1 MEIQLITEKLISEV
15 FSEYEDY
22 CKETDWLN
30 YENFNNFLAVKFN
43 VENLSIDSFKVLKQ
57 IFYLKRSLKIKE
69 QNTEEWF
76 LEAKGYQDEIDY
88 LNKKIKNF
96 NKFLL
101 IGKLVENKEGLL
113 ALFKALL
120 DSVRNDDLVPRQ
132 NRHLEA
138 CDLFGTQC
146 NDQVI
151 ESFESLAVKELL
163 K

>member
-76 LEAKGYQDEIDY
+76 LEAKGSY
-88 LNKKIKNF
+88 N
-96 NKFLL
+96 L
-101 IGKLVENKEGLL
+101 I
-113 ALFKALL
+113 
-120 DSVRNDDLVPRQ
+120 
-132 NRHLEA
+132 
-138 CDLFGTQC
+138 
-146 NDQVI
+146 
-151 ESFESLAVKELL
+151 
-163 K
+163 

>member
-1 MEIQLITEKLISEV
+1 METQLITEKLISEV

-22 CKETDWLN
+22 CKETDWFN

-43 VENLSIDSFKVLKQ
+43 VENLSRDSFKVLKQ

-101 IGKLVENKEGLL
+101 IGKLIDDKEGLL
-113 ALFKALL
+113 ALFKTLL

-132 NRHLEA
+132 NRQLEA

>member
-1 MEIQLITEKLISEV
+1 METQLITEKLISEV

-69 QNTEEWF
+69 QNTEELF
-76 LEAKGYQDEIDY
+76 LEAKGYQDEIEY

-101 IGKLVENKEGLL
+101 IGKLIENKEGLL
-113 ALFKALL
+113 ALFKGLL